1 MYAQLNAMEEK
12 LLEIEN
18 SNTAL
23 REDIASIT
31 IKTDYEPLKKQVFDV
46 VKELNERLS
55 SSGSKNHLY

>member
-31 IKTDYEPLKKQVFDV
+31 IKTDYEPLKNQVFDV
-46 VKELNERLS
+46 VKELNERLT
-55 SSGSKNHLY
+55 SGSKSHLY